1 MRIISGIGLF
11 ILGLVIKILTSLAPE
26 IAYYIT
32 IFIGLYFILS
42 AIIDLASFYIHLVI
56 FGGIFGP
63 TLIYCCIIGGF
74 KNENINEDSQEL
86 NALLG
91 VLCGYPMIKIISIF
105 TIIFIKTTYQ
115 RLIHNIFLIIFSI
128 CGGIIG
134 GKYPQIHYNIGSK
147 LLEII

>member
-1 MRIISGIGLF
+1 MVGV
-11 ILGLVIKILTSLAPE
+11 ILI
-26 IAYYIT
+26 
-32 IFIGLYFILS
+32 LYF
-42 AIIDLASFYIHLVI
+42 I

-134 GKYPQIHYNIGSK
+134 GKYPEIHYNIGSNIIGNYLMVK
-147 LLEII
+147 GLSYIFYYLAPPIDEQKRIVEKHKRITNILENL